1 VTATNSGG
9 STTASLSITVSGP
22 ALTITTQPASKSILV
37 GQTALFSVTAAGTGT
52 LSYQWLKGGVAIS
65 GATAA
70 SYTTPIAILAD
81 NGSTFSVQVS
91 DAFGGTITSTSA
103 TLTVAAISTGP
114 GTSITTGSM
123 AAARA
128 FHTASLLSTGKVLI
142 VGGRDAS
149 STLLTTELYDPIA
162 ETFSA
167 SGPLSVPRYSHTAT
181 TLADGR
187 VLIVG
192 GVSFSAT
199 LASAAAQFSAVT
211 IWVGAL
217 DKVTGAVAAD
227 PHVLFVGEVDV
238 PTLSGDAESRS
249 LQYSVTSVFELLF
262 EVDEGAR
269 LNNAFHQSVWPGEL
283 GFEYVSEVQ
292 RQLPWGAETARPA
305 AVRDV
310 LS

>member
-1 VTATNSGG
+1 MSM
-9 STTASLSITVSGP
+9 
-22 ALTITTQPASKSILV
+22 LTP
-37 GQTALFSVTAAGTGT
+37 
-52 LSYQWLKGGVAIS
+52 
-65 GATAA
+65 ATAA
-70 SYTTPIAILAD
+70 AFGARAVLMFCAIEIDLPGGALRLLDGPGQVTFDGRTFLGEDPIYGTL
-81 NGSTFSVQVS
+81 GGVESVTDGIES
-91 DAFGGTITSTSA
+91 DAPEITVTILPPTMT
-103 TLTVAAISTGP
+103 AA
-114 GTSITTGSM
+114 
-123 AAARA
+123 
-128 FHTASLLSTGKVLI
+128 
-142 VGGRDAS
+142 
-149 STLLTTELYDPIA
+149 
-162 ETFSA
+162 
-167 SGPLSVPRYSHTAT
+167 
-181 TLADGR
+181 
-187 VLIVG
+187 
-192 GVSFSAT
+192 AT

-217 DKVTGAVAAD
+217 DKVTGAVVAD